1 MSLSTG
7 DCLMHNHF
15 LSQFSTISLAEIDR
29 QARGQQHRRS
39 LIYINHKANLHGF
52 EYLLIATRGGHVV

>member
-1 MSLSTG
+1 
-7 DCLMHNHF
+7 MHNHF